1 MSNRDANH
9 TKQLPTKEIFAP
21 AFGTD
26 AMFVTYASWSGIL
39 VDTDVDAAYIKFL
52 IPHDFNELV
61 SLEVVMIPYAVFASM
76 SYRVSACWAF
86 PNTSDLTNQENNWHS
101 EENTVTHELRES
113 DITRCVD
120 AHPLEANQYLG
131 IMISR
136 QVGNNTNTLI
146 LGAKLRYK

>member
-21 AFGTD
+21 AFGPD
-26 AMFVTYASWSGIL
+26 AMFVTYGAWSGIL

-52 IPHDFNELV
+52 IPHDFNKLV
-61 SLEVVMIPYAVFASM
+61 SLEVVMIPYAVLASM
-76 SYRVSACWAF
+76 SYYVSANWAF
-86 PNTSDLTNQENNWHS
+86 PNTADQTNQENNWHS
-101 EENTVTHELRES
+101 EENTVAHELRES

-120 AHPLEANQYLG
+120 TYPLQANQYLG
-131 IMISR
+131 IMIIR

>member
-26 AMFVTYASWSGIL
+26 AMFVTYGAWSGIL

-52 IPHDFNELV
+52 IPHDFEEVV
-61 SLEVVMIPYAVFASM
+61 SLEVVMLPYAVLESM
-76 SYRVSACWAF
+76 SFYVSANWAF
-86 PNTSDLTNQENNWHS
+86 PGTGDQTNQENNWHAA
-101 EENTVTHELRES
+101 ENTVFHQLTEV
-113 DITRCVD
+113 DIRNCVD
-120 AHPLEANQYLG
+120 TYPLQANQYLG

-136 QVGNNTNTLI
+136 QVGNNTNALI